1 MHPYTIHTDG
11 FWQIEAKMSR
21 TPDTEKLTIN
31 LGFVD
36 LGQIELLVRN
46 GFYSNR
52 SDFIRTAIRNQLAT
66 HAEATKQATTRLTL
80 ELGLRHLSRQELE
93 TLQAKGEQLEIR
105 VLGLATIDDDVSPEL
120 ARATIASITVLGAF
134 NASAGVKAALADR
147 LN

>member
-1 MHPYTIHTDG
+1 MNQ
-11 FWQIEAKMSR
+11 F
-21 TPDTEKLTIN
+21 PDLEKLTVN

-66 HAEATKQATTRLTL
+66 HAEATRQATTRLTL
-80 ELGLRHLSRQELE
+80 ELGLRHFTRQELE
-93 TLQAKGEQLEIR
+93 ALQKKGEQVDIR
-105 VLGLATIDDDVSPEL
+105 VLGLATIADDVSPEL
-120 ARATIASITVLGAF
+120 ATATIASVTVLGAF
-134 NASAGVKAALADR
+134 NASAEVKAALAGR